1 MKKQVEDWILLADND
16 LYATEIIMKDEY
28 PLTNIVVFHCQ
39 QTIEKYLK
47 AYLIEKGITL
57 VKTHDLIRLNDM
69 IKEIN
74 DLGID
79 ENRLISINEVYI
91 ESRYP
96 GELGLLPDGMPTD
109 EQAKEFIEY
118 AKEIKTIILNEL
130 KKDNNK
136 TENN

>member
-16 LYATEIIMKDEY
+16 LYTTEIIMKDEY
-28 PLTNIVVFHCQ
+28 PLTNIVAFHCQ

-47 AYLIEKGITL
+47 AYLIEKDITL

-79 ENRLISINEVYI
+79 ENKLIPINEVYI

-109 EQAKEFIEY
+109 EQVKEFIGY
-118 AKEIKTIILNEL
+118 AKEVKTIILNEL

-136 TENN
+136 K